1 MAKSGETQQKRQRE
15 NKLREKAQL
24 KRERRQQRQ
33 AEKKRV
39 QGPGVEGLHHQLV
52 PAEIEPANGNESDL
66 EAASVDTIIPQAA
79 PPLRGDGLVFKP
91 GRTTA
96 NAPNRR
102 NHGFEAIC
110 R

>member
-1 MAKSGETQQKRQRE
+1 MARSSQTQQKRQRE

-39 QGPGVEGLHHQLV
+39 QGPGGEGLHDQRV
-52 PAEIEPANGNESDL
+52 PAEIEPANGNEPDL
-66 EAASVDTIIPQAA
+66 EAASVDTIIPQLR
-79 PPLRGDGLVFKP
+79 PPSGAMAWTSNQAEP
-91 GRTTA
+91 QPT
-96 NAPNRR
+96 PQNRR

>member
-1 MAKSGETQQKRQRE
+1 MARSSETQQKRQRE
-15 NKLREKAQL
+15 NKLREKAQI

-39 QGPGVEGLHHQLV
+39 QGPGGDGLNDQPV
-52 PAEIEPANGNESDL
+52 PAEIEPANGNEPDL

-79 PPLRGDGLVFKP
+79 ASLRGDGLDFKP
-91 GRTTA
+91 GRTTT
-96 NAPNRR
+96 NAANRR
-102 NHGFEAIC
+102 NHDFEAIC